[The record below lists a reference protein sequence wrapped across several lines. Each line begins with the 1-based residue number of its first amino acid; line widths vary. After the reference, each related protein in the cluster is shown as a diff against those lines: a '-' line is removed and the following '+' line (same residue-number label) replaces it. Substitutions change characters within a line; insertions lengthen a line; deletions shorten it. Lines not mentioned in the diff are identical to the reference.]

1 MSYFYLENTMRI
13 RFSSGSTSMP
23 PGSASSG
30 SVSYRR
36 NLVSRLRERAIH
48 SANQICRESPK
59 RPECAIAWDLV
70 EDYDHTLRRMKQ
82 VMTDPMEE
90 LCMTSPSDLECREYD
105 L

>member
-1 MSYFYLENTMRI
+1 MHL
-13 RFSSGSTSMP
+13 RFSSGSSTSSKP
-23 PGSASSG
+23 SGSAHSG
-30 SVSYRR
+30 STPSGSTYRR

-82 VMTDPMEE
+82 VLTDPMED
-90 LCMTSPSDLECREYD
+90 LCVTSPSDLECREYD

>member
-1 MSYFYLENTMRI
+1 MRL
-13 RFSSGSTSMP
+13 RFSSGSSTSP
-23 PGSASSG
+23 SGSSASST
-30 SVSYRR
+30 YRR

-82 VMTDPMEE
+82 ILTDPMEE